1 MKSKMNMPFLSV
13 DYGDM
18 TVDFI
23 GTQNNDSPVAF
34 TKIVD
39 NWVVE
44 SHFHIDYELHYILR
58 GCVSLSTDEC
68 AIEVNE
74 GSFCLIPPHVVHFAD
89 NRCDIR
95 RLSVGFRIRR
105 NKNQSSGPQSEYSYY
120 SDYFNKIKTALCYKH
135 NQFIALC
142 CDKLD
147 YYSSVTGFL
156 PEIHICA
163 VMRTLFIETAD
174 IIVNNVQKLEKDNIV
189 QRVSGSIANNNT
201 LNVNLRRCMIIDSF
215 VAEHYSQEATYD
227 ILAQLLC
234 LSRIQCIRVVNKL
247 TGETLGSLIKKQR
260 MNIARQLMEAGKL
273 SLTEIADYVGYS
285 SYSGFYVTYKNY
297 YNVSPGKS
305 AVKVK

>member
-1 MKSKMNMPFLSV
+1 MRNKINLPFLSV

-18 TVDFI
+18 TVDFFGI
-23 GTQNNDSPVAF
+23 QNNDSPVAF
-34 TKIVD
+34 TRIID

-44 SHFHIDYELHYILR
+44 SHFHIDYELHYILK
-58 GCVSLSTDEC
+58 GCVCLNTDEYE
-68 AIEVNE
+68 IEVNE
-74 GSFCLIPPHVVHFAD
+74 GSFCLIPPHVIHFAD
-89 NRCDIR
+89 NRRDIR
-95 RLSVGFRIRR
+95 RLSVGFRIRS
-105 NKNQSSGPQSEYSYY
+105 NKHQNSGTQSEYSYY
-120 SDYFNKIKTALCYKH
+120 TDNFNKIKTAFCYKH

-147 YYSSVTGFL
+147 YYSSMTGFL
-156 PEIHICA
+156 PEIHISA

-174 IIVNNVQKLEKDNIV
+174 IIVNSVQKMEKHNIV
-189 QRVSGSIANNNT
+189 QQVSGSSANNNT

-215 VAEHYSQEATYD
+215 VAEHYSQEAKYD

-247 TGETLGSLIKKQR
+247 TGETLGSLIKRQR
-260 MNIARQLMEAGKL
+260 MNIARQLMEAGHM

-285 SYSGFYVTYKNY
+285 SYSGFFVTYKNY